1 MPDDQMT
8 SGYDHT
14 SCFNRSPWTIE
25 PVPALARSNDVEFE
39 FMIRL
44 ASLFRRGADVINPN
58 ASLPIETLGFLKE
71 CCRRVEPKHVAAPLR

>member
-44 ASLFRRGADVINPN
+44 ASLFRRGADVINPTP
-58 ASLPIETLGFLKE
+58 ASPS
-71 CCRRVEPKHVAAPLR
+71 RRSAS